1 MLNDL
6 PRHIR
11 HYYPE
16 PKITYH
22 TESVFLDLDAEEQEV
37 HLNIPLDVSATDW
50 SHKKKKKVTKRA
62 SVWNAWCL
70 FGCSKHLKKHGCHGS
85 GHFQASVVLHAS
97 FKLKSRSLH
106 WQPETVQARKTWGK
120 CVHKLHKIKY
130 YNVWEVVENLQER
143 IQKRWV
149 GPENR
154 QRIKLASGARLF
166 LEFQTPRIVEA
177 DGAQAIS
184 GSILGCVQDSSK
196 QLYPISPSQRSL
208 QRHCHNQLLF
218 TKHESHTNQPIR
230 LGRLDSLHL
239 VFRWH
244 GSPKVAINIGNA
256 FEQVT
261 AKIAE
266 KDSGYSTVSLTST
279 QRHNASTNPSH
290 SWESFMPTKVSE
302 EISKEISTWWSS
314 QQDATETF
322 YGRSQNQEFWLTIVD
337 TDGQKQISLGKGSA
351 QGQHVQKNITARG
364 SLNLSL
370 SSLDSDATWQV
381 SFGHTERVCDHGMP
395 TTLSQGHGVVR
406 LSTQLFGAVLG
417 VQAQHFKHYVSNA
430 TTPLRDA
437 KIHHS
442 LEVGDIQLKVM
453 PPEAAKNLS
462 FVSLSVKNL
471 NTAALCDGRVQPLLN
486 ASLDRFQGPA
496 SLIGRKDGD
505 GKLMLSMALR
515 GSDASSYSLQG
526 PHLWNPSVP
535 VALAEMQANKINVMK
550 RLLPDLS
557 HKLNAL
563 DLVLPHWLAQFI
575 PCEVQ
580 SAQAGGRCLNMGL
593 PQHGSFGQGFVEF
606 SAGFSA
612 DDQVPDMFLAANP
625 ASCDL
630 VKGWLKKAY
639 AFMQSRPKL
648 TSLFVAFL
656 CLAWIGLA
664 WCRSPKYAVSAFVLS
679 ILLYSWYSHSPFAG
693 LTPTALSE
701 SGAQITSIESVVAD
715 MQNMTQIA
723 MVCTLLELLIVPCW
737 VDLFNL
743 FCQRFIKTELAC
755 SEKEDI
761 AYWCF
766 SALVLRSQVWLLVD
780 MPLVYFLGTTLG
792 TEIEA
797 DSAKLFPSSPLHVVE
812 VAFDLKASQIHHM
825 AGTMIS
831 CSFTSMF
838 VSFIG
843 MYLIYFLLALPVGM
857 FLGAVAFVVIDGPDH
872 WGPRVANTTA
882 LCLLITEL
890 LSTASILGPFIIAY
904 QILGGTTQ
912 WWLAA
917 GLMGVCR
924 PLFAVPYA
932 KSEMFA
938 SKACAIL
945 VGLAYVGISVIGGI
959 LLWKSYNGALDRRNA
974 FNSDAAGSAALVGQ
988 LSNFT
993 FAIYATTVWFLSSS
1007 AFRLLCD
1014 VGYAKRA
1021 GSKLAGQIEKTVSAE
1036 WWSKVFICI
1045 ERTSE
1050 IPFIEKLLHKGWISQ
1065 KTLQAQWENFVSPWQ
1080 IWLLEMDALVSFLY
1094 HFCKVCQLGRSEH
1107 SEMLLTPMF

>member
-1 MLNDL
+1 M
-6 PRHIR
+6 
-11 HYYPE
+11 Y
-16 PKITYH
+16 
-22 TESVFLDLDAEEQEV
+22 
-37 HLNIPLDVSATDW
+37 
-50 SHKKKKKVTKRA
+50 
-62 SVWNAWCL
+62 
-70 FGCSKHLKKHGCHGS
+70 
-85 GHFQASVVLHAS
+85 
-97 FKLKSRSLH
+97 
-106 WQPETVQARKTWGK
+106 WQPPNVQARKWGE
-120 CVHKLHKIKY
+120 CWDDLPDIKY
-130 YNVWEVVENLQER
+130 YDGSEVAEKLQKK

-149 GPENR
+149 QPENR

-208 QRHCHNQLLF
+208 PRHCHNKLLF

-244 GSPKVAINIGNA
+244 GSPKVAIDIGNA
-256 FEQVT
+256 IEQVT
-261 AKIAE
+261 ATIAE

-279 QRHNASTNPSH
+279 QLH
-290 SWESFMPTKVSE
+290 SSSAKSE
-302 EISKEISTWWSS
+302 PPWFSWLPRLRRRIRDFWQGKSDT
-314 QQDATETF
+314 THPCP
-322 YGRSQNQEFWLTIVD
+322 GCSQNQTFWLSITD
-337 TDGQKQISLGKGSA
+337 THGQQQVSIGKGSA
-351 QGQHVQKNITARG
+351 QGHQALAQKNIPARG
-364 SLNLSL
+364 PLDLSL
-370 SSLDSDATWQV
+370 FSFDRSATWQV
-381 SFGHTERVCDHGMP
+381 SSGQTERVCDHGIP

-453 PPEAAKNLS
+453 PPKGVNNLS

-471 NTAALCDGRVQPLLN
+471 NTAAQCDGRVQPLLN
-486 ASLDRFQGPA
+486 ASLDRFHGPA

-535 VALAEMQANKINVMK
+535 VAQAEVQANKINVMK

-563 DLVLPHWLAQFI
+563 DLVLPHWLARFI

-593 PQHGSFGQGFVEF
+593 PHGSSGQGFVEF

-612 DDQVPDMFLAANP
+612 DDQVPDVFLAANL
-625 ASCDL
+625 ASWDL
-630 VKGWLKKAY
+630 VKGWLKKAH
-639 AFMQSRPKL
+639 AFMQSRPKF
-648 TSLFVAFL
+648 TSLFLAFV

-664 WCRSPKYAVSAFVLS
+664 WCRSPKYAVSAFVIS

-693 LTPTALSE
+693 FTPTALSE
-701 SGAQITSIESVVAD
+701 SGAQITSIECVVAD

-737 VDLFNL
+737 VELFD
-743 FCQRFIKTELAC
+743 FCWQLFIKTESAC

-780 MPLVYFLGTTLG
+780 MPLVYFLGRKLG

-797 DSAKLFPSSPLHVVE
+797 DSANLFPSSPLHVVE
-812 VAFDLKASQIHHM
+812 VAFNLKASQIHHM

-924 PLFAVPYA
+924 PLFAVPYT

-945 VGLAYVGISVIGGI
+945 VGLAYVGISVVGGI

-974 FNSDAAGSAALVGQ
+974 FNSDTAASAALVGR

-1021 GSKLAGQIEKTVSAE
+1021 GSKLAGQIEKAVSAE

-1065 KTLQAQWENFVSPWQ
+1065 KTLQAQWESFVFPWL